1 MSVDFTELATLIN
14 LNSHSHNK
22 AGIDANAAI
31 FGSWMQALGYATK
44 TYHREAIGNHVHF
57 CATRR
62 DGPRVLLL
70 GHLDTVF
77 PPGTFTDFSEDEEWV
92 YGPGVCDMKGG
103 NYVAL
108 CALRKVYAQQGDIGN
123 IDMLL
128 VSDEETGSDDS
139 KALTAKLAA
148 DYDIALV
155 FEAAG
160 KNNEV
165 VIARKGIA
173 TYFIKITGKG
183 AHAGNHY
190 SEGVNANLAAAHLTI
205 YLTSLTCLEK
215 GTTVNVGKITGGLS
229 ANTISPQAQLVVEAR
244 FTANDEKRR
253 ILAAF
258 EHLPKHNPVADSFLT
273 VTGGLQRDVM
283 QSCAKQQQLLR
294 QIEEILGYP
303 LNVEKRG
310 GVSDANVTAGAGV
323 ATLDGFGPFG
333 DGDHTINERAS
344 KASFHL
350 RVNEVSK
357 ILAAFNQP
365 R

>member
-1 MSVDFTELATLIN
+1 MSADFAELATLIN

-31 FGSWMQALGYATK
+31 FSAWMEAMGYITE
-44 TYHREAIGNHVHF
+44 TFHRETIGNHVLYR
-57 CATRR
+57 APVRR
-62 DGPRVLLL
+62 GPRVLLL

-77 PPGTFTDFSEDEEWV
+77 PPGTFTDFSEDEAWI

-108 CALRKVYAQQGDIGN
+108 CALRNVLSQQGQLGN

-139 KALTAKLAA
+139 KTLTAELAPH
-148 DYDIALV
+148 YDIALV

-173 TYFIKITGKG
+173 TFYIDITGKG

-190 SEGVNANLAAAHLTI
+190 SDGVNANLAAAHLTI
-205 YLTSLTCLEK
+205 HLTGLTNLDT
-215 GTTVNVGKITGGLS
+215 GTTVNVGKIKGGLS

-244 FTANDEKRR
+244 FTSHEEKQR
-253 ILAAF
+253 IFGAF
-258 EHLPKHNPVADSFLT
+258 SQLTEHNPVAGSHIT
-273 VTGGLQRDVM
+273 VSGGLQRDVM
-283 QSCAKQQQLLR
+283 QPSEKQQQLL
-294 QIEEILGYP
+294 QHIAEILGYP
-303 LNVEKRG
+303 LPTEKRG

-333 DGDHTINERAS
+333 DGDHTIHERAS
-344 KASFHL
+344 KASFIQ
-350 RVNEVSK
+350 RIDEVSK

-365 R
+365 Q